1 VTNLAPGT
9 YSIQVHDFS
18 DTHNFHLSGPDVNL
32 WTQVGEI
39 EHPIWTLTLRTGRYT
54 FVCDAHA
61 GTMKGSFTVGDVPP
75 PPAAKP
81 CRVPRVVGRTLAYA
95 RRVIRAARCGVGRI
109 RYTRSTRARG
119 KVLRQSPRA
128 GTRLVRGGRVA
139 LWVSRGGG

>member
-1 VTNLAPGT
+1 
-9 YSIQVHDFS
+9 
-18 DTHNFHLSGPDVNL
+18 VNL

-54 FVCDAHA
+54 FVCDAHT
-61 GTMKGSFTVGDVPP
+61 GTMKGSFTVGNVPP

-128 GTRLVRGGRVA
+128 GTRLVRGGKVA